1 MKVKQVIYFKFDSYC
16 FGIRN
21 QMEFSDPDGNKII
34 LDLEESDVIELE
46 TVFEYKANMI
56 REERTLEAKD
66 HLEDVEQM
74 HLEGNHET

>member
-1 MKVKQVIYFKFDSYC
+1 MKVKQIIYFKFDRWGL
-16 FGIRN
+16 GIRN
-21 QMEFSDPDGNKII
+21 QMEFSDPEGNMII

-46 TVFEYKANMI
+46 SVFEYKANMI

-74 HLEGNHET
+74 HLEGDHET